1 MTWSNYFFL
10 FGVVGSRYFLVATI
24 AFTVMY
30 VVRKKTVAQKKIQ
43 SKFPK
48 LSDYQREI
56 LYSISSLCIMSV
68 IPAFILFSP
77 SAKPFSR
84 IYTHVSDYGVPYLFI
99 SFALMYFMH
108 DAYFYWAHRLMHH
121 PKLFKYFHLVHH
133 KSTNP
138 SPWAA
143 YAFHP
148 LEALV
153 EGGIFAIL
161 ACAIPIYQLN
171 FALFFLFQI
180 IYNVYGHLGFELYPK
195 KFNKHWLGR
204 WLNTSVAHNQHHEHF
219 NGNYGLYT
227 LFWDRMFGTLRED
240 YDARFSEVDNR
251 R

>member
-10 FGVVGSRYFLVATI
+10 FGIIGSRYFIIATL
-24 AFTVMY
+24 AFGIMY
-30 VVRKKTVAQKKIQ
+30 VIKKNKVAGKKLQ
-43 SKFPK
+43 LKYPK
-48 LSDYQREI
+48 TSDYRREV
-56 LYSISSLCIMSV
+56 LYSITSVAIMAT
-68 IPAFILFSP
+68 IPAFILFHP
-77 SAKPFSR
+77 AAKYISK
-84 IYTHVSDYGVPYLFI
+84 IYYHVSDYGVPYLFL
-99 SFALMYFMH
+99 SFVLMYLMH

-148 LEALV
+148 LEAVV
-153 EGGIFAIL
+153 EGGV
-161 ACAIPIYQLN
+161 
-171 FALFFLFQI
+171 FALIAFVLPVHMYMFGFFFLFQI

-195 KFNKHWLGR
+195 NFNQHWLGK

-219 NGNYGLYT
+219 MGNYGLYT
-227 LFWDRMFGTLRED
+227 LIWDRMFGTLRSD
-240 YDARFSEVDNR
+240 YDARFSEIDER